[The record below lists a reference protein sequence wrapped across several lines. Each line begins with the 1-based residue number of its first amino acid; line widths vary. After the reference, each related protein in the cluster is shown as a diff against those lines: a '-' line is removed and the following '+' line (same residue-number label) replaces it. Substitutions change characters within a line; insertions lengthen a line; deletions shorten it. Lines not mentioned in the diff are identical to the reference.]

1 MPAEP
6 PLDDLLAFAV
16 TASYAWRVSWQ
27 ATGGTLAGPTSGPL
41 PGGTFSTQLPVQ
53 VAEVQA
59 INNG

>member
-1 MPAEP
+1 LPAEP
-6 PLDDLLAFAV
+6 PLDDLLAF
-16 TASYAWRVSWQ
+16 TASYTWRVSWQ
-27 ATGGTLAGPTSGPL
+27 ATGATLAGLGLL